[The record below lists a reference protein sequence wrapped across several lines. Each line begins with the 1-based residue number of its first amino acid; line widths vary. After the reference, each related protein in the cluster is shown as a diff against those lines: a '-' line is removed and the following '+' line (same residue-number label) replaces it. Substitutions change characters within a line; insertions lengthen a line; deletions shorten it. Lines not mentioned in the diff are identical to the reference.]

1 MTQRTVRRKLVS
13 VIGTLLVR
21 RPIRI
26 NERHSIYSVI
36 YFLCPDIDLH
46 DMISAHG
53 RVLDE
58 KNRTS
63 LQILY
68 SLRQGKENESAN
80 PVQFPK
86 QEDLNTFTL
95 LSQDPDSNFEVRFT
109 TGRTTSAERIVKSSN
124 RR

>member
-1 MTQRTVRRKLVS
+1 MVGVH
-13 VIGTLLVR
+13 
-21 RPIRI
+21 
-26 NERHSIYSVI
+26 N
-36 YFLCPDIDLH
+36 
-46 DMISAHG
+46 

-68 SLRQGKENESAN
+68 SLRQGRENESAN

-95 LSQDPDSNFEVRFT
+95 MAQDPDSNFEVIQLLDYVGFL
-109 TGRTTSAERIVKSSN
+109 GRVASTVSPVQRSN
-124 RR
+124 LHLQDVLD

>member
-1 MTQRTVRRKLVS
+1 MFMFFFFCADV
-13 VIGTLLVR
+13 
-21 RPIRI
+21 
-26 NERHSIYSVI
+26 
-36 YFLCPDIDLH
+36 DLH
-46 DMISAHG
+46 DMIGVHS

-95 LSQDPDSNFEVRFT
+95 LAQDPDSNFEVR
-109 TGRTTSAERIVKSSN
+109 
-124 RR
+124 

>member
-1 MTQRTVRRKLVS
+1 M
-13 VIGTLLVR
+13 IGV
-21 RPIRI
+21 
-26 NERHSIYSVI
+26 HS
-36 YFLCPDIDLH
+36 
-46 DMISAHG
+46 

-68 SLRQGKENESAN
+68 SLRQGKENESNN

-95 LSQDPDSNFEVRFT
+95 LAQDPDSNFEVNSAAASNIYVSRSDSVDGVLASLAGWPPTIFRDMAKT
-109 TGRTTSAERIVKSSN
+109 LFPEQTSSSCCTPPN
-124 RR
+124 P